1 MGFEAILFTKTDGVG
16 EIVLNRP
23 KAMNPLNLK
32 TFQEISL
39 AVEDIRND
47 INVRAVILTGSGN
60 AFSAGGDI
68 KEIESF
74 PAGEAVMFR
83 DFMLAVKKTILDL
96 RTLEKPIIGAVNGL
110 AYGAGFSL
118 AMACDVILAS
128 DKASFCQVFVRVGLV
143 PDAGS
148 TYFLPRLI
156 GTARSLAM
164 VFSGEPVNAQEA
176 AAMGL
181 VTKVVLAEKLNEE
194 ANALAKKFAQGPT
207 RAMGMAKR
215 LIYGGLEK
223 NLADQLDDEANLQ
236 TLSRLTED
244 HKEGL
249 LAFREKRTPQF
260 KGK

>member
-1 MGFEAILFTKTDGVG
+1 
-16 EIVLNRP
+16 
-23 KAMNPLNLK
+23 
-32 TFQEISL
+32 
-39 AVEDIRND
+39 
-47 INVRAVILTGSGN
+47 
-60 AFSAGGDI
+60 
-68 KEIESF
+68 
-74 PAGEAVMFR
+74 
-83 DFMLAVKKTILDL
+83 
-96 RTLEKPIIGAVNGL
+96 
-110 AYGAGFSL
+110 
-118 AMACDVILAS
+118 
-128 DKASFCQVFVRVGLV
+128 
-143 PDAGS
+143 
-148 TYFLPRLI
+148 
-156 GTARSLAM
+156 M